1 MKADTRLSN
10 TVSNAYQS
18 QGNIRHTLNNDSV
31 LGFPYIPGT
40 SGSRWKEIPSLN
52 VAEISMEIMVFP
64 KHCPRNASASL
75 ARLDHTIKFLN
86 YR

>member
-18 QGNIRHTLNNDSV
+18 QGNIRQTLNNDSI

-40 SGSRWKEIPSLN
+40 SGSRWKKIPLLN
-52 VAEISMEIMVFP
+52 VAEISREILVFP
-64 KHCPRNASASL
+64 KHCPRNASAFI
-75 ARLDHTIKFLN
+75 AEWDHIVKFLN